1 MAIQICGAP
10 CCWGVD
16 DPKNPYL
23 PPWQRVLEEAGLA
36 GYSAI
41 ELGPYGYLPIDVQ
54 AVSAELNKNR
64 LAIVA
69 GTIFHDLLD
78 DANQPS
84 VLKAV
89 DDICQL
95 ITDPALPKLTIHDG
109 QKFPTPYMTVM
120 DWGHDERDFKAG
132 DAEASPRLSAQD
144 WNRFM
149 GNVRAVCE
157 RANQWGVR
165 PVIHPHAG
173 GYIEFADEIEAV
185 LNDIPYD
192 IAGLCLDTG
201 HLYYDSMDPVEWLK
215 KCADRLDYVHFK
227 DVNDDIYRKIIAD
240 HSIRFFE
247 GCGMGAMCPIGQGS
261 LDYPAIR
268 QALDDI
274 GYAGYITIEQERDP
288 RNSDTSLRDVKASV
302 DYLKS
307 VGYEI

>member
-23 PPWQRVLEEAGLA
+23 PPWQRVLSEAHEAG
-36 GYSAI
+36 YRAI
-41 ELGPYGYLPIDVQ
+41 ELGPYGYLPIDVKV
-54 AVSAELNKNR
+54 VSEELNKNH

-69 GTIFHDLLD
+69 GTIFHDLVD
-78 DANQPS
+78 PANQES

-89 DDICQL
+89 DDICKL
-95 ITDPALPKLTIHDG
+95 ITDDAMPKLERMEG

-120 DWGHDERDFKAG
+120 DWGHDERDYAAG
-132 DAEASPRLSAQD
+132 HSDTAPRMNDEEWAQ
-144 WNRFM
+144 FM
-149 GNVRAVCE
+149 GHVRAVCE
-157 RANQWGVR
+157 RANKWGVR

-173 GYIEFADEIEAV
+173 GYIEFSDEIEKLV
-185 LNDIPYD
+185 RDIPYE

-201 HLYYDSMDPVEWLK
+201 HLYYSGMDPVTYLK
-215 KCADRLDYVHFK
+215 KYADRIDYVHFK
-227 DVNDDIYRKIIAD
+227 DVNETVYQQVLGE
-240 HSIRFFE
+240 HIRFFD
-247 GCGMGAMCPIGQGS
+247 GCGKGAMCPIGTGS

-268 QALDDI
+268 ETLQEI
-274 GYAGYITIEQERDP
+274 GYNGYITIEQERDP

-307 VGYEI
+307 VGYQI

>member
-1 MAIQICGAP
+1 MSIQICGAP

-16 DPKNPYL
+16 DPSNPYL
-23 PPWQRVLEEAGLA
+23 PPWQRVLQEARQA

-41 ELGPYGYLPIDVQ
+41 ELGPYGYLPIDAPLV
-54 AVSAELNKNR
+54 AEELQKNG

-84 VLKAV
+84 VLEAV
-89 DDICQL
+89 DNICKL
-95 ITDPALPKLTIHDG
+95 ITDPALPKLTVHEG

-120 DWGHDERDFKAG
+120 DWGHDERDYAAG
-132 DAEASPRLSAQD
+132 HYDTAPRLSPED
-144 WNRFM
+144 WKRFM
-149 GNVRAVCE
+149 SHVRAVCE
-157 RANQWGVR
+157 RANHWGVR

-173 GYIEFADEIEAV
+173 GYIEFSDEIEAM
-185 LNDIPYD
+185 LEAIPYD

-201 HLYYDSMDPVEWLK
+201 HLYYSGMDPVEWLK
-215 KCADRLDYVHFK
+215 KYADRLDYVHFK
-227 DVNDDIYRKIIAD
+227 DVNETVYRAVLQEK
-240 HSIRFFE
+240 IRFFD
-247 GCGMGAMCPIGQGS
+247 GCGKGAMCPIGTGA

-268 QALDDI
+268 QALEDI

-302 DYLKS
+302 DYLKN
-307 VGYEI
+307 VGYHI

>member
-1 MAIQICGAP
+1 MSIQICGAP

-23 PPWQRVLEEAGLA
+23 PPWQRVLREAGLA

-41 ELGPYGYLPIDVQ
+41 ELGPYGYLPVDAP
-54 AVSAELNKNR
+54 AVAEELRKNG

-78 DANQPS
+78 PDNQPS
-84 VLKAV
+84 VLAAV
-89 DDICQL
+89 DDICRL
-95 ITDPALPKLTIHDG
+95 ITDPQLPRLVRHDG
-109 QKFPTPYMTVM
+109 QKFPTPYLTVM
-120 DWGHDERDFKAG
+120 DWGHDERDYAAG
-132 DAEASPRLSAQD
+132 HPDRAPRLSPAE
-144 WNRFM
+144 WARLM
-149 GNVRAVCE
+149 GNVRAVCD

-185 LNDIPYD
+185 LRDIPYET
-192 IAGLCLDTG
+192 AGLCLDTG
-201 HLYYDSMDPVEWLK
+201 HLYYSGMDPVEWLK
-215 KCADRLDYVHFK
+215 KHAGRLDYVHFK
-227 DVNDDIYRKIIAD
+227 DVNEPVYRAVLGE
-240 HSIRFFE
+240 HIRFFE
-247 GCGMGAMCPIGQGS
+247 GCGKGAMCPIGTGS

-288 RNSDTSLRDVKASV
+288 RSADTSLRDVKASV

-307 VGYEI
+307 VGYQI

>member
-23 PPWQRVLEEAGLA
+23 PPWTRVLDEAGKA

-41 ELGPYGYLPIDVQ
+41 ELGPYGYLPIDAPRV
-54 AVSAELNKNR
+54 AEELNKNG

-78 DANQPS
+78 PNNQES
-84 VLKAV
+84 VLHAV
-89 DDICQL
+89 DDICKL
-95 ITDPALPKLTIHDG
+95 ITDPALPKLKVHDG

-120 DWGHDERDFKAG
+120 DWGHDERDYNAG
-132 DAEASPRLSAQD
+132 HPDRSPRLSPDD
-144 WNRFM
+144 WKMFM
-149 GNVRAVCE
+149 GHVRAVCE
-157 RANQWGVR
+157 RANSWGVR

-173 GYIEFADEIEAV
+173 GYIEFSDEIIAM
-185 LNDIPYD
+185 LDAIPYET
-192 IAGLCLDTG
+192 AGLCLDTG
-201 HLYYDSMDPVEWLK
+201 HLYYSGMDPVTWLK
-215 KCADRLDYVHFK
+215 EYKDRLDYVHFK
-227 DVNDDIYRKIIAD
+227 DVNDKVYHEVLNER
-240 HSIRFFE
+240 IRFFD
-247 GCGMGAMCPIGQGS
+247 GCGKGSMCPIGTGS
-261 LDYPAIR
+261 LDYPAIK
-268 QALDDI
+268 QALEDI